1 MGSLRK
7 QTIISSTLVYIGFLV
22 GLVNMYFYTTTTP
35 FFFYKEGNIFTPSQY
50 ALTRIFFD
58 FAQIMFAF
66 GSLGV
71 IPVIYKF
78 YPYYKDNLP
87 EKKIDL
93 LSWALLASLLGF
105 VWVLLG
111 GWYFEP
117 LFIRKFAAR
126 SQLVV
131 DYYFWLFPFAM
142 GMLFFS
148 VIESFCWAVQRSVIS
163 NFLKETGLRLLTTVI
178 ILLYYCKIIS
188 FPVFVYLFAFQYL
201 AVFLVLLVY
210 LWRRGHLHLTFRM
223 SRVTRKFRKK
233 LLGMQALIF
242 GGTVI
247 AAVAATID
255 SLIIASLKGLT
266 ATGIFVFAQYAANL
280 IQVPQRSIQSISAG
294 ILSRAWKDKDYKE
307 INRIYSRSCINLL
320 LMSLFIFGN
329 IWLNMVDAM
338 QVLHIQKDYSDGLG
352 VLFILGMVRIIDA
365 GTGLN
370 AMVINTST
378 FWRFDFYS
386 GVILLAFRLP
396 LTYYLI
402 KHYGIIGSA
411 FAELM
416 AYGIYNFI
424 RYEFLRR
431 KFRMQPFTLKT
442 LYSLLL
448 ALAAYAFCY
457 FLMKEIHGWPG
468 LILRTTSF
476 SLIMIS
482 GIFLGKLTPDAG
494 QLYEVLLKRI
504 AAFKQKEGTR

>member
-1 MGSLRK
+1 MGSIRK
-7 QTIISSTLVYIGFLV
+7 QTIISSILVYIGFLI
-22 GLVNMYFYTTTTP
+22 GFVNNYFYTTSTP
-35 FFFYKEGNIFTPSQY
+35 FFFYESGNVFTPSQY

-58 FAQIMFAF
+58 FGQIMFAF
-66 GSLGV
+66 GALGV

-93 LSWALLASLLGF
+93 LSWALLASFIGF
-105 VWVLLG
+105 ILVLWG

-117 LFIRKFAAR
+117 LFIQKFTEKSA
-126 SQLVV
+126 LVV

-148 VIESFCWAVQRSVIS
+148 VIESFCWAVHKSVLS
-163 NFLKETGLRLLTTVI
+163 NFLKETGLRILTSI
-178 ILLYYCKIIS
+178 LILLFYFKVLS
-188 FPVFVYLFAFQYL
+188 FEYFIYLFAFQYL
-201 AVFLVLLVY
+201 VVFLVLLVY
-210 LWRRGHLHLTFRM
+210 LYRTGHLYLTFRI
-223 SRVTRKFRKK
+223 SRVTRKFWKK
-233 LLGMQALIF
+233 ILSMQALIF
-242 GGTVI
+242 GGTLI

-307 INRIYSRSCINLL
+307 IHRIYQRSCINLL
-320 LMSLFIFGN
+320 LLSLFIFGN
-329 IWLNMVDAM
+329 IWLNVVDGM
-338 QVLHIQKDYSDGLG
+338 QVLNIQKDYADGLG

-386 GVILLAFRLP
+386 GVVLLAFRLP
-396 LTYYLI
+396 LTYFLI
-402 KHYGIIGSA
+402 KNYGIIGSA
-411 FAELM
+411 FAELA
-416 AYGIYNFI
+416 AYSVYNFI
-424 RYEFLRR
+424 RFEFLRR
-431 KFRMQPFTLKT
+431 KFNMQPFTLKT

-448 ALAAYAFCY
+448 AIAAYGFCY
-457 FLMKEIHGWPG
+457 WLMKDIHGWTG
-468 LILRTTSF
+468 LFLRGISF
-476 SLIMIS
+476 SAIMIG
-482 GIFLGKLTPDAG
+482 GIFYFQLTPDAG
-494 QLYEVLLKRI
+494 QLYAVLLKRVNS
-504 AAFKQKEGTR
+504 FRGKNS

>member
-1 MGSLRK
+1 MGSIRK
-7 QTIISSTLVYIGFLV
+7 QTIISSLLVYFGFFIGFI
-22 GLVNMYFYTTTTP
+22 NMYFYTTKTP
-35 FFFYKEGNIFTPSQY
+35 FFFYTEGNVFTPSQY

-58 FAQIMFAF
+58 FGQIMFAF

-87 EKKIDL
+87 EKNIDL
-93 LSWALLASLLGF
+93 LSWALLASFIGF
-105 VWVLLG
+105 ILVLWG
-111 GWYFEP
+111 GWYFQP
-117 LFIRKFAAR
+117 LFIRKFSQN

-148 VIESFCWAVQRSVIS
+148 VIESFCWAVHKSVIS
-163 NFLKETGLRLLTTVI
+163 NFLKETGLRILTTVL
-178 ILLYYCKIIS
+178 ILLYYFKAIPFTYFI
-188 FPVFVYLFAFQYL
+188 YLFAFQYL
-201 AVFLVLLVY
+201 VVFLVLLGY
-210 LWRRGHLHLTFRM
+210 LYKTGHLYLTFSI
-223 SRVTRKFRKK
+223 SRVTRKFWKK
-233 LLGMQALIF
+233 IMGMQMLIF
-242 GGTVI
+242 GGTFI
-247 AAVAATID
+247 AAIAATID

-294 ILSRAWKDKDYKE
+294 ILSRAWKDKDYHE
-307 INRIYSRSCINLL
+307 INRIYERSCINLL

-329 IWLNMVDAM
+329 IWLNVVDGM
-338 QVLHIQKDYSDGLG
+338 QVFNIQKDYSEGLG

-386 GVILLAFRLP
+386 GVVLLAFRLP

-416 AYGIYNFI
+416 AYSVYNFI
-424 RYEFLRR
+424 RFEFLRR
-431 KFRMQPFTLKT
+431 KFKMQPFTLKT
-442 LYSLLL
+442 IYSLLL
-448 ALAAYAFCY
+448 AAGGYAFCY
-457 FLMKEIHGWPG
+457 YLMKDINGWIG
-468 LILRTTSF
+468 LLLRGTTF
-476 SLIMIS
+476 SLIMIT
-482 GIFLGKLTPDAG
+482 GIFYWKLTPDAR
-494 QLYEVLLKRI
+494 QLYEVFLKR
-504 AAFKQKEGTR
+504 FNKKV

>member
-1 MGSLRK
+1 MGSIRK
-7 QTIISSTLVYIGFLV
+7 QTIISSILVYIGFFI
-22 GLVNMYFYTTTTP
+22 GFINNYFYTTTTP
-35 FFFYKEGNIFTPSQY
+35 FFFYESGNVFTPSQY

-58 FAQIMFAF
+58 FGQIMFAF

-87 EKKIDL
+87 EKRIDL
-93 LSWALLASLLGF
+93 LSWALLASFFGFLL
-105 VWVLLG
+105 VLWG
-111 GWYFEP
+111 GWYFQP
-117 LFIRKFAAR
+117 LFIRKFSEN

-148 VIESFCWAVQRSVIS
+148 VIESFCWAVHKSVLS
-163 NFLKETGLRLLTTVI
+163 NFLKETGLRILTSVL
-178 ILLYYCKIIS
+178 ILLFYFKLIS
-188 FPVFVYLFAFQYL
+188 FQYFVYLFAFQYL
-201 AVFLVLLVY
+201 IVFLVLLIY
-210 LWRRGHLHLTFRM
+210 LYRTGHLYLTFSI
-223 SRVTRKFRKK
+223 SRVTRKFWKK
-233 LLGMQALIF
+233 IVGMQALIF
-242 GGTVI
+242 GGTFI

-307 INRIYSRSCINLL
+307 IYRIYQRSCINLL

-329 IWLNMVDAM
+329 IWLNVVDGM
-338 QVLHIQKDYSDGLG
+338 QVLNIQKDYSDGLG

-396 LTYYLI
+396 LTYFLI

-411 FAELM
+411 FAELT
-416 AYGIYNFI
+416 AYTVYNFI
-424 RYEFLRR
+424 RFEFLRR
-431 KFRMQPFTLKT
+431 KFNMQPFTIKT
-442 LYSLLL
+442 LYSFLL
-448 ALAAYAFCY
+448 AAAAYGFCY
-457 FLMKEIHGWPG
+457 FLMKDIHGWPG
-468 LILRTTSF
+468 LILRGISF
-476 SLIMIS
+476 SGIMIA
-482 GIFLGKLTPDAG
+482 GIFYFQLTPDAG
-494 QLYEVLLKRI
+494 QLFAVFLKRVDR
-504 AAFKQKEGTR
+504 FRNK

>member
-1 MGSLRK
+1 MGSIRK
-7 QTIISSTLVYIGFLV
+7 QTIISSILVYIGFLI
-22 GLVNMYFYTTTTP
+22 GFVNNYFYTTSTP
-35 FFFYKEGNIFTPSQY
+35 FFFYESGNVFTPSQY

-58 FAQIMFAF
+58 FGQIMFAF
-66 GSLGV
+66 GALGV

-93 LSWALLASLLGF
+93 LSWALLASFIGF
-105 VWVLLG
+105 ILVLWG

-117 LFIRKFAAR
+117 LFIRKFTEKSA
-126 SQLVV
+126 LVV

-148 VIESFCWAVQRSVIS
+148 VIESFCWAVHKSVLS
-163 NFLKETGLRLLTTVI
+163 NFLKETGLRILTSI
-178 ILLYYCKIIS
+178 LILLFYFKVLS
-188 FPVFVYLFAFQYL
+188 FEYFIYLFAFQYL
-201 AVFLVLLVY
+201 VVFLVLLVY
-210 LWRRGHLHLTFRM
+210 LYRTGHLYLTFRI
-223 SRVTRKFRKK
+223 SRVTRKFWKK
-233 LLGMQALIF
+233 ILSMQALIF
-242 GGTVI
+242 GGTLI

-307 INRIYSRSCINLL
+307 IHRIYQRSCINLL
-320 LMSLFIFGN
+320 LLSLFIFGN
-329 IWLNMVDAM
+329 IWLNVVDGM
-338 QVLHIQKDYSDGLG
+338 QVLNIQKDYADGLG

-386 GVILLAFRLP
+386 GVVLLAFRLP
-396 LTYYLI
+396 LTYFLI
-402 KHYGIIGSA
+402 KNYGIIGSA
-411 FAELM
+411 FAELA
-416 AYGIYNFI
+416 AYSVYNFI
-424 RYEFLRR
+424 RFEFLRR
-431 KFRMQPFTLKT
+431 KFNMQPFTLKT

-448 ALAAYAFCY
+448 AIAAYGFCY
-457 FLMKEIHGWPG
+457 WLMKDIHGWTG
-468 LILRTTSF
+468 LFLRGISF
-476 SLIMIS
+476 SAIMIG
-482 GIFLGKLTPDAG
+482 GIFYFQLTPDAG
-494 QLYEVLLKRI
+494 QLLAVFLKRVDR
-504 AAFKQKEGTR
+504 FRNK

>member
-1 MGSLRK
+1 MGSIRK
-7 QTIISSTLVYIGFLV
+7 QTIISSILVYIGFLI
-22 GLVNMYFYTTTTP
+22 GFVNNYFYTTSTP
-35 FFFYKEGNIFTPSQY
+35 FFFYESGNVFTPSQY

-58 FAQIMFAF
+58 FGQIMFAF
-66 GSLGV
+66 GALGV

-93 LSWALLASLLGF
+93 LSWALLASFIGF
-105 VWVLLG
+105 ILVLWG

-117 LFIRKFAAR
+117 LFIRKFTEKSA
-126 SQLVV
+126 LVV

-148 VIESFCWAVQRSVIS
+148 VIESFCWAVHKSVLS
-163 NFLKETGLRLLTTVI
+163 NFLKETGLRILTSI
-178 ILLYYCKIIS
+178 LILLFYFKVLS
-188 FPVFVYLFAFQYL
+188 FEYFIYLFAFQYL
-201 AVFLVLLVY
+201 VVFLVLLVY
-210 LWRRGHLHLTFRM
+210 LYRTGHLYLTFRI
-223 SRVTRKFRKK
+223 SRVTRKFWKK
-233 LLGMQALIF
+233 ILSMQALIF
-242 GGTVI
+242 GGTLI

-307 INRIYSRSCINLL
+307 IHRIYQRSCINLL
-320 LMSLFIFGN
+320 LLSLFIFGN
-329 IWLNMVDAM
+329 IWLNVVDGM
-338 QVLHIQKDYSDGLG
+338 QVLNIQKDYADGLG

-386 GVILLAFRLP
+386 GVVLLAFRLP
-396 LTYYLI
+396 LTYFLI
-402 KHYGIIGSA
+402 KNYGIIGSA
-411 FAELM
+411 FAELA
-416 AYGIYNFI
+416 AYSVYNFI
-424 RYEFLRR
+424 RFEFLRR
-431 KFRMQPFTLKT
+431 KFNMQPFTLKT

-448 ALAAYAFCY
+448 AIAAYGFCY
-457 FLMKEIHGWPG
+457 WLMKDIHGWTG
-468 LILRTTSF
+468 LFLRGISF
-476 SLIMIS
+476 SAIMIG
-482 GIFLGKLTPDAG
+482 GIFYFQLTPDAG
-494 QLYEVLLKRI
+494 QLYAVLLKKVNSFRG
-504 AAFKQKEGTR
+504 KNS

>member
-1 MGSLRK
+1 MGSIRK
-7 QTIISSTLVYIGFLV
+7 QTIISSLLVYFGFFIGV
-22 GLVNMYFYTTTTP
+22 INMYFYTTKTP
-35 FFFYKEGNIFTPSQY
+35 FFFYTDGNIFTPSQY

-58 FAQIMFAF
+58 FGQIMFAF

-87 EKKIDL
+87 EKNIDL
-93 LSWALLASLLGF
+93 LSWALLASFIGF
-105 VWVLLG
+105 ILVLWG
-111 GWYFEP
+111 GWYFQP
-117 LFIRKFAAR
+117 LFIRKFSQN

-148 VIESFCWAVQRSVIS
+148 VIESFCWAVHKSVIS
-163 NFLKETGLRLLTTVI
+163 NFLKETGLRILTTVL
-178 ILLYYCKIIS
+178 ILLYYFKVIPFTYFI
-188 FPVFVYLFAFQYL
+188 YLFAFQYL
-201 AVFLVLLVY
+201 VVFLVLLGY
-210 LWRRGHLHLTFRM
+210 LYKTGHLYLTFSI
-223 SRVTRKFRKK
+223 SRVTRKFWKK
-233 LLGMQALIF
+233 IMGMQMLIF
-242 GGTVI
+242 GGTFI
-247 AAVAATID
+247 AAIAATID

-307 INRIYSRSCINLL
+307 INRIYERSCINLL

-329 IWLNMVDAM
+329 IWLNVVDGM
-338 QVLHIQKDYSDGLG
+338 QVFNIQKDYSEGLG

-386 GVILLAFRLP
+386 GVVLLAFRLP

-411 FAELM
+411 FAELT
-416 AYGIYNFI
+416 AYSVYNFI
-424 RYEFLRR
+424 RFEFLRR
-431 KFRMQPFTLKT
+431 KFNMQPFTLKT

-448 ALAAYAFCY
+448 GAASYLFCF
-457 FLMKEIHGWPG
+457 FLMKDIHGWTG
-468 LILRTTSF
+468 LLLRGTSF
-476 SLIMIS
+476 SLIMIA
-482 GIFLGKLTPDAG
+482 GIFYWKLTPDAG
-494 QLYEVLLKRI
+494 QLYEVFLKRVNS
-504 AAFKQKEGTR
+504 FRNKN